1 MKTFNEEQML
11 NPWRWCLKVIIEK
24 HDITSNLLA
33 DTIGAPRSTIRAL
46 YNGSNVNPRYDL
58 LVKLIKF
65 SIDLESGDWTPESA
79 LEDTFDI
86 DEFL

>member
-1 MKTFNEEQML
+1 MKTFNEEQMRD
-11 NPWRWCLKVIIEK
+11 PWRWCLRAIEK
-24 HDITSNLLA
+24 HDIGSKLLA
-33 DTIGAPRSTIRAL
+33 DTIDAPRSTIRAL

-65 SIDLESGDWTPESA
+65 CIDLENGDWTPEKVAS
-79 LEDTFDI
+79 TQPFDI